1 MVLVDANVL
10 LDLVTAPNA
19 WAEWS
24 LAQLRRAASA
34 CSLLANDV
42 VFAEVS
48 IGFRR
53 VEEVERVFA
62 EAEVALA
69 PMPRPALFRAGKAFR
84 EYRRRGG
91 SRTGVLPD
99 FFIGA
104 HAEVAGL
111 RLLTRDPTRYRS
123 YFPGVSLIAPDPLP
137 PGSRPG

>member
-19 WAEWS
+19 WSDWS
-24 LAQLRRAASA
+24 AGQLRRAAA
-34 CSLLANDV
+34 AGPLLANDI

-48 IGFRR
+48 IGFLR
-53 VEEVERVFA
+53 VEEVEGVFA
-62 EAEVALA
+62 KARVALA
-69 PMPRPALFRAGKAFR
+69 PMPRPVLFRAGKAFQ

-91 SRTGVLPD
+91 TKTGVLPD

-111 RLLTRDPTRYRS
+111 RLLTRDGGRYRS
-123 YFPGVSLIAPDPLP
+123 YFPGVALIAP
-137 PGSRPG
+137 S

>member
-19 WAEWS
+19 WSDWS
-24 LAQLRRAASA
+24 KEELRRAAA
-34 CSLLANDV
+34 AGPLVANDV
-42 VFAEVS
+42 IFAEVS
-48 IGFRR
+48 IGFLRM
-53 VEEVERVFA
+53 EEAEGVFTK
-62 EAEVALA
+62 AEVALE

-91 SRTGVLPD
+91 TRTGVLPD

-111 RLLTRDPTRYRS
+111 RLLTRDGGRYRI
-123 YFPGVSLIAPDPLP
+123 YFPGVALIAP
-137 PGSRPG
+137 S